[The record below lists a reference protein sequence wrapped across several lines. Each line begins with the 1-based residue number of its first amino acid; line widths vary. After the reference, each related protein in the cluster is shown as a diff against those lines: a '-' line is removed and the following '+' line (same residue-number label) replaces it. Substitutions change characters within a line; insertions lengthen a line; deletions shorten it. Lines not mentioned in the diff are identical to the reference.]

1 VHISKDFLR
10 QLLTKEYATTLR
22 VLRAFPADRG
32 DFAPHERSNTALRL
46 AQTFVFEMFL
56 LNRDAFGKPLA
67 DDAFSSYS
75 PPDLAAA
82 IADFERES
90 ASTLANLEAF
100 PEEDLQREVSFAG
113 KTFWIGEYILMMLF
127 DQIHHRG
134 QLTVYV
140 RMAGG
145 KVPSIYGPSAD
156 DPSTNL

>member
-1 VHISKDFLR
+1 MISKDFLR
-10 QLLTKEYATTLR
+10 QLLAKEYATTLR
-22 VLRAFPADRG
+22 VLRAFPADQAS
-32 DFAPHERSNTALRL
+32 FTPHERSNTALRL
-46 AQTFVFEMFL
+46 AQTFVFEMLL

-67 DDAFSSYS
+67 ADAFSAYN
-75 PPDLAAA
+75 PPDLESA

-90 ASTLANLEAF
+90 AGTLANLDAL
-100 PEEDLQREVSFAG
+100 PEQDLQREVQFAG
-113 KTFWIGEYILMMLF
+113 RTFWVGEYILMMLS